1 MIPITTNILR
11 SDYERRNF
19 SYGNPAAP
27 TVIVVIGSCRIVPI
41 LNYFRAYNH
50 LNGNPFELLCFNPVE
65 MWEGP
70 GTDVGVCA
78 TKVLSGYRFGKVD
91 VLVCESLKYC
101 GALNTV
107 VEDGTENVFTT
118 LGMEPQA
125 ICRIPN
131 WHYMH
136 IYDVENAH
144 YDQAYAAMGTEDRVA
159 ALRDRHDL
167 HKGKFLN
174 RCRLSSFP
182 ELEQWTLDIW
192 RTTRLG
198 WTSEHASRALLWKC
212 FELVTQ
218 KIGISI
224 TPELAT
230 HEFCMADPYAATG
243 AVLTP
248 IDYEANHWGFQ

>member
-11 SDYERRNF
+11 ADYERGNF

-27 TVIVVIGSCRIVPI
+27 KTIVLIGSCRIVPI
-41 LNYFRAYNH
+41 LNYFRVFNH

-65 MWEGP
+65 MWGGP
-70 GTDVGVCA
+70 GTDVGECA
-78 TKVLSGYRFGKVD
+78 SKLLSGYRFGKVD
-91 VLVCESLKYC
+91 VLVCETLKLC

-107 VEDGTENVFTT
+107 EGTGSESVFET
-118 LGMEPQA
+118 LGMQPEV

-131 WHYMH
+131 WHFMH
-136 IYDVENAH
+136 IYDVENTY
-144 YDQAYAAMGTEDRVA
+144 YDEAYAAMGHEARVPV
-159 ALRDRHDL
+159 LRERGSL

-182 ELEQWTLDIW
+182 ELESWALDIW
-192 RTTRLG
+192 LTTRLG

-212 FELVTQ
+212 FELIAS
-218 KIGISI
+218 KIGICV
-224 TPELAT
+224 TPELAA
-230 HEFCMADPYAATG
+230 HEFCVADPYAATG

-248 IDYEANHWGFQ
+248 LDYEANDWKF